1 MLEIVMV
8 TMVPMVI
15 VTMLML
21 MMMMP
26 AIVKM
31 CNKYARW
38 QLVPI
43 LVPPTKSAGCL
54 SPFQI
59 LIKTVA
65 NLMLMLNTTTILLML
80 NTRTIFLMLSTRTI
94 LLMLNTMTILA
105 MVLEDQLNQVNV
117 ALLSFL
123 ADGDEYI
130 MPYNH
135 VADQPYIC
143 SS

>member
-1 MLEIVMV
+1 MLQIVMV
-8 TMVPMVI
+8 TMVTMVI

-43 LVPPTKSAGCL
+43 LVPPTKSACCL

-65 NLMLMLNTTTILLML
+65 NLMLMLNTTTILLL
-80 NTRTIFLMLSTRTI
+80 
-94 LLMLNTMTILA
+94 LNTMTILA
-105 MVLEDQLNQVNV
+105 MVLEDQLNQVAMV
-117 ALLSFL
+117 HCCLSL
-123 ADGDEYI
+123 QMVMNIA
-130 MPYNH
+130 PCHH
-135 VADQPYIC
+135 VADQPFTC

>member
-1 MLEIVMV
+1 MLKIVMV

-15 VTMLML
+15 VTVLML

-80 NTRTIFLMLSTRTI
+80 NTTTI

-105 MVLEDQLNQVNV
+105 MVLEDQLNQVAMV
-117 ALLSFL
+117 HCCLSL
-123 ADGDEYI
+123 QMVMNILRHAI
-130 MPYNH
+130 M
-135 VADQPYIC
+135 
-143 SS
+143 

>member
-1 MLEIVMV
+1 MLEIVIV
-8 TMVPMVI
+8 TMVTMVI

-65 NLMLMLNTTTILLML
+65 KLMLMLSTT
-80 NTRTIFLMLSTRTI
+80 TI

-105 MVLEDQLNQVNV
+105 MVLEDQLNQVAMV
-117 ALLSFL
+117 HCCLSL
-123 ADGDEYI
+123 QMVMNILRHAI
-130 MPYNH
+130 M
-135 VADQPYIC
+135 
-143 SS
+143 

>member
-8 TMVPMVI
+8 TMVTMVI

-80 NTRTIFLMLSTRTI
+80 
-94 LLMLNTMTILA
+94 ILA
-105 MVLEDQLNQVNV
+105 MVLEDQLNQVAMV
-117 ALLSFL
+117 HCCLSL
-123 ADGDEYI
+123 QMVMNILRHAI
-130 MPYNH
+130 M
-135 VADQPYIC
+135 
-143 SS
+143 

>member
-1 MLEIVMV
+1 MLQIVMV
-8 TMVPMVI
+8 TMVTMVI

-43 LVPPTKSAGCL
+43 LVPPTKSACCL

-65 NLMLMLNTTTILLML
+65 NLMLMLSTT
-80 NTRTIFLMLSTRTI
+80 TI

-105 MVLEDQLNQVNV
+105 MVLEDQLNQVAMV
-117 ALLSFL
+117 HCCLSL
-123 ADGDEYI
+123 QMVMNILRHAI
-130 MPYNH
+130 M
-135 VADQPYIC
+135 
-143 SS
+143 

>member
-1 MLEIVMV
+1 MLKIVMV
-8 TMVPMVI
+8 SMVTMVI

-80 NTRTIFLMLSTRTI
+80 NT
-94 LLMLNTMTILA
+94 MTILA
-105 MVLEDQLNQVNV
+105 MVLEDQLNQVAMV
-117 ALLSFL
+117 HCCLFL
-123 ADGDEYI
+123 QMVMNI
-130 MPYNH
+130 LRHHH
-135 VADQPYIC
+135 VANQHFTC

>member
-1 MLEIVMV
+1 MLKIVMV
-8 TMVPMVI
+8 TMVTMVI

-21 MMMMP
+21 MMMVP

-80 NTRTIFLMLSTRTI
+80 NTTTI
-94 LLMLNTMTILA
+94 LLMLNTITILA
-105 MVLEDQLNQVNV
+105 IVLEDQLNQVAMV
-117 ALLSFL
+117 HCCLSL
-123 ADGDEYI
+123 QMAMNILRHAI
-130 MPYNH
+130 M
-135 VADQPYIC
+135 
-143 SS
+143 

>member
-8 TMVPMVI
+8 TMVTMVI

-65 NLMLMLNTTTILLML
+65 NLMLMLSTTTILLML
-80 NTRTIFLMLSTRTI
+80 NTTTI

-105 MVLEDQLNQVNV
+105 MVLEDKLNQVAMV
-117 ALLSFL
+117 HCCLSL
-123 ADGDEYI
+123 QMVMNILRHAI
-130 MPYNH
+130 M
-135 VADQPYIC
+135 
-143 SS
+143 

>member
-1 MLEIVMV
+1 MLKIVMV
-8 TMVPMVI
+8 TMVTMVI
-15 VTMLML
+15 VTKLML
-21 MMMMP
+21 MMMVP

-80 NTRTIFLMLSTRTI
+80 NT
-94 LLMLNTMTILA
+94 MTIWQWCI
-105 MVLEDQLNQVNV
+105 VV
-117 ALLSFL
+117 F
-123 ADGDEYI
+123 
-130 MPYNH
+130 P
-135 VADQPYIC
+135 C
-143 SS
+143 RWR

>member
-1 MLEIVMV
+1 MLKIVMV
-8 TMVPMVI
+8 SMVTMVI

-21 MMMMP
+21 MMMVP

-80 NTRTIFLMLSTRTI
+80 NT
-94 LLMLNTMTILA
+94 MTILA
-105 MVLEDQLNQVNV
+105 MVLEDQLNQVAMV
-117 ALLSFL
+117 HCCLSL
-123 ADGDEYI
+123 QMAMVILRHAI
-130 MPYNH
+130 M
-135 VADQPYIC
+135 
-143 SS
+143 

>member
-8 TMVPMVI
+8 TMVTMVI

-21 MMMMP
+21 MMMMMMP

-65 NLMLMLNTTTILLML
+65 NLMLMLSTT
-80 NTRTIFLMLSTRTI
+80 TI

-105 MVLEDQLNQVNV
+105 MVLEDQLNQVAMV
-117 ALLSFL
+117 HCCLSL
-123 ADGDEYI
+123 QMVMNILRHAI
-130 MPYNH
+130 M
-135 VADQPYIC
+135 
-143 SS
+143 

>member
-8 TMVPMVI
+8 TMVTMVI

-43 LVPPTKSAGCL
+43 LVPPTKSACCL

-80 NTRTIFLMLSTRTI
+80 NTTTI
-94 LLMLNTMTILA
+94 LAMLNTMAILA
-105 MVLEDQLNQVNV
+105 MVLEDQLNQVAMV
-117 ALLSFL
+117 HCCLSL
-123 ADGDEYI
+123 QMVMNILRHAI
-130 MPYNH
+130 M
-135 VADQPYIC
+135 
-143 SS
+143 

>member
-1 MLEIVMV
+1 MLKIVMV
-8 TMVPMVI
+8 TMVTMVI

-21 MMMMP
+21 MMMVP

-80 NTRTIFLMLSTRTI
+80 NT
-94 LLMLNTMTILA
+94 MTILA
-105 MVLEDQLNQVNV
+105 IVLEDQLNQVAMV
-117 ALLSFL
+117 HCCLSL
-123 ADGDEYI
+123 QMAMNILRHAI
-130 MPYNH
+130 M
-135 VADQPYIC
+135 
-143 SS
+143 

>member
-1 MLEIVMV
+1 MLEIVIV
-8 TMVPMVI
+8 TMVTMVI

-80 NTRTIFLMLSTRTI
+80 
-94 LLMLNTMTILA
+94 ILA
-105 MVLEDQLNQVNV
+105 MVLEDQLNQVV
-117 ALLSFL
+117 VVHCCLSL
-123 ADGDEYI
+123 QMVMNILRHAI
-130 MPYNH
+130 M
-135 VADQPYIC
+135 
-143 SS
+143 

>member
-1 MLEIVMV
+1 MLKIVMV
-8 TMVPMVI
+8 TMVTMVI

-26 AIVKM
+26 VIVKM

-80 NTRTIFLMLSTRTI
+80 NT
-94 LLMLNTMTILA
+94 MTILA
-105 MVLEDQLNQVNV
+105 VVLEDQLNQVAMV
-117 ALLSFL
+117 HCCLSL
-123 ADGDEYI
+123 QMVMNILRHAI
-130 MPYNH
+130 M
-135 VADQPYIC
+135 
-143 SS
+143 